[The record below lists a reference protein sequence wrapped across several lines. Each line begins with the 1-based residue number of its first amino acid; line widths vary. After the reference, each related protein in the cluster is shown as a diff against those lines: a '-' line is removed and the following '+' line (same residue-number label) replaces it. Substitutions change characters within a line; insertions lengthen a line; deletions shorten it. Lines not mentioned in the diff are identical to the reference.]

1 MAINRA
7 YLPQSSFGDWL
18 QRGLRPSFVEGLG
31 LPVRE
36 SVHNMLS
43 NRIKQP
49 LGLFTTPTSARD
61 DMPQP
66 IPLPKAETSEINVR
80 DIDRHPRD
88 DSPPITAQVTFNVFA
103 KTVPGENV
111 YVTGSIQELGS
122 WSSNDARILHCTQ
135 SYPMWT

>member
-1 MAINRA
+1 
-7 YLPQSSFGDWL
+7 
-18 QRGLRPSFVEGLG
+18 
-31 LPVRE
+31 
-36 SVHNMLS
+36 MLS

-49 LGLFTTPTSARD
+49 LGLYTTPTSTRD

-66 IPLPKAETSEINVR
+66 IPLPKAETSEVNVR
-80 DIDRHPRD
+80 DIDRHPRND
-88 DSPPITAQVTFNVFA
+88 GPPSTVQVTFNVFA

-135 SYPMWT
+135 SYPMWTVTVELPAGKTFNYKYIRKFHGPEDFFGW